1 MKNSKSY
8 NPQKTYLIKKGN
20 ENSDYKACILK
31 FSMCDDKYP
40 LYNLNK
46 NELKEFI
53 SFAKK
58 VEKLTWNEIKSYS
71 GLKYEVLNNMKM
83 PSNISKD
90 ITIRSMRISGKFRI
104 IGYRDDEY
112 FYIIW
117 FDNNHN
123 TC

>member
-1 MKNSKSY
+1 MKNSFKV
-8 NPQKTYLIKKGN
+8 KKQQPKYKLN
-20 ENSDYKACILK
+20 NSSTDNNTCTLK

-40 LYNLNK
+40 IYNLNT

-53 SFAKK
+53 KFAKK
-58 VEKLTWNEIKSYS
+58 VEKLEWKDIKKDR
-71 GLKYEVLNNMKM
+71 GMRYEVLHNMRI
-83 PSNISKD
+83 PDNISKD
-90 ITIRSMRISGKFRI
+90 VTIQSMRLSEKFRI
-104 IGYRDDEY
+104 IGYRDNEH